1 MDSHAD
7 ANMQDLVDNITGVLQ
22 QGKSIDP
29 LLDLSDGVHEEYA
42 GLVSVVQGLRETLV
56 PVEPSA
62 RFAVHLKNQLL
73 GSQPGVMTRLRQM
86 PARVHFAAILAV
98 FAGFGLLLS
107 RRLFGSSAAQDMTEE
122 PVATAL

>member
-22 QGKSIDP
+22 QGKPIDP
-29 LLDLSDGVHEEYA
+29 LLDLSDGADEEYA
-42 GLVSVVQGLRETLV
+42 GLVSVVQGLHETLV

-62 RFAVHLKNQLL
+62 GYVVHLKSQLL
-73 GSQPGVMTRLRQM
+73 DSQPGVMARLRQM

-98 FAGFGLLLS
+98 FAGFGLLLT
-107 RRLFGSSAAQDMTEE
+107 RRLFGSSDAQDITEE
-122 PVATAL
+122 TVATAL